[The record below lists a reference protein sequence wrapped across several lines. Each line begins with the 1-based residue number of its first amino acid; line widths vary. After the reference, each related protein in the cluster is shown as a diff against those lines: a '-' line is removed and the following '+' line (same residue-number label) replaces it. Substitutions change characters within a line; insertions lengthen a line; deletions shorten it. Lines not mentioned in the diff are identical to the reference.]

1 MYRFTHS
8 HMHSR
13 MHSCTHSHMH
23 RITHIFSNCAALALL
38 MTLVACQSSGAP
50 NPSGAS
56 TAIVTHTP
64 APTAAA
70 TTGASPVT
78 NGSIQHYEYVFPDG
92 GMYVYDIDTGQN
104 LVEHVDLPTA
114 GVRGV
119 VASPLTHMLYI
130 SYGSDHGPGSKGSLL
145 KYDLVAHKIVWTK
158 DYTHGIDS
166 MAISPDGQKIY
177 MPDGELSS
185 DGVWYI
191 EDGNT
196 GNDIGTIS
204 GGKGPHNTVVS
215 LNGKHVYL
223 GSREYNYLEVADTA
237 TGAIIRQIGPLK
249 STVRPFTI
257 NGAETLAYTIA
268 TGFLGFQVSD
278 ITTGR
283 VLYTVPIKGF
293 SWNSSAPNMPS
304 APSHGISLSPNEKEL
319 YVIDAPN
326 SYVHVFDVSHVPASA
341 PVQVADIPLTQP
353 MLSRPE
359 TPCAY
364 DCLKDGWL
372 QHSRDGRFV
381 YVGDAGD
388 VIATTTRKVVAY
400 LPPLANTRKM
410 LEIDWSNGL
419 PIATTSRIGL
429 GYVT

>member
-1 MYRFTHS
+1 
-8 HMHSR
+8 
-13 MHSCTHSHMH
+13 
-23 RITHIFSNCAALALL
+23 
-38 MTLVACQSSGAP
+38 
-50 NPSGAS
+50 
-56 TAIVTHTP
+56 
-64 APTAAA
+64 
-70 TTGASPVT
+70 
-78 NGSIQHYEYVFPDG
+78 
-92 GMYVYDIDTGQN
+92 
-104 LVEHVDLPTA
+104 
-114 GVRGV
+114 
-119 VASPLTHMLYI
+119 
-130 SYGSDHGPGSKGSLL
+130 
-145 KYDLVAHKIVWTK
+145 
-158 DYTHGIDS
+158 
-166 MAISPDGQKIY
+166 
-177 MPDGELSS
+177 
-185 DGVWYI
+185 
-191 EDGNT
+191 
-196 GNDIGTIS
+196 
-204 GGKGPHNTVVS
+204 
-215 LNGKHVYL
+215 
-223 GSREYNYLEVADTA
+223 
-237 TGAIIRQIGPLK
+237 
-249 STVRPFTI
+249 
-257 NGAETLAYTIA
+257 
-268 TGFLGFQVSD
+268 
-278 ITTGR
+278 
-283 VLYTVPIKGF
+283 
-293 SWNSSAPNMPS
+293 MPS